1 MSAQARKVAIAANSP
16 WNLLIFRRGL
26 MLALHDAGFE
36 PYLIVPGDPKADRLF
51 DELGFERVFIAISR
65 SGLNPIADA
74 RLLLSYRRLLRRTS
88 PCAFLG
94 FTIKPNIYG
103 CLAARLP
110 GIPANAHVRGLRT
123 A

>member
-26 MLALHDAGFE
+26 LLALRDAGFE
-36 PYLIVPGDPKADRLF
+36 PYLIVPEDPNAARSL
-51 DELGFERVFIAISR
+51 DELGFERMLIAISR

-103 CLAARLP
+103 CLAARLQ
-110 GIPANAHVRGLRT
+110 GIPAIANV
-123 A
+123 